1 MALVEIG
8 NLATTLLNQV
18 FGQGSAPSPAVPIAP
33 NTPAINANP
42 FPQDHFTPSS
52 QANLGQTAAQEAG
65 LFQLAQPPALSAAT
79 EALPSQV
86 AAPPAA
92 HYPVPLQPVA
102 LPAAPPPPALQVVPP
117 ANPVTATPSVQEQL
131 QNLNTTLA
139 ALGLNNADIQSLDRI
154 ASLVKDF
161 NPDAYTRLVFQLES
175 LAQQTAPRAAPAAAT
190 QRVP

>member
-8 NLATTLLNQV
+8 NLATTLLNQI
-18 FGQGSAPSPAVPIAP
+18 FGQGNTPFSAVPAVLNP
-33 NTPAINANP
+33 PAINAKP
-42 FPQDHFTPSS
+42 LPEDYFTPSS

-65 LFQLAQPPALSAAT
+65 LFRVAQLPALFVAPQ
-79 EALPSQV
+79 ALQIQA

-92 HYPVPLQPVA
+92 LNPAPLQPVA
-102 LPAAPPPPALQVVPP
+102 VPATPPPPAPQVVPP
-117 ANPVTATPSVQEQL
+117 ANPVTTTPSVQEQL
-131 QNLNTTLA
+131 QTLNITLA

-175 LAQQTAPRAAPAAAT
+175 LAQQTAPRATATAAT
-190 QRVP
+190 GRLP

>member
-18 FGQGSAPSPAVPIAP
+18 LGQVSTPSPAVPLAP
-33 NTPAINANP
+33 NPLAINP

-52 QANLGQTAAQEAG
+52 QANLSQTAAQEAG
-65 LFQLAQPPALSAAT
+65 LFQVAQLPALSVAT
-79 EALPSQV
+79 EALPGQA

-92 HYPVPLQPVA
+92 HNPAPLQ
-102 LPAAPPPPALQVVPP
+102 PAAPPATPPPPAPQIVPP
-117 ANPVTATPSVQEQL
+117 ANSVATAPSVQEQL
-131 QNLNTTLA
+131 QTLNVTLA
-139 ALGLNNADIQSLDRI
+139 ALGLDNADIQSLDRI

-175 LAQQTAPRAAPAAAT
+175 LAQQTAPRAAAAT
-190 QRVP
+190 QRLP